1 MNRWPTAAA
10 AAGLGLALFTAYG
23 TFFGPCA
30 DGLSGLAKLLVVGL
44 IAAGCGRAGLGLLGL
59 SDISDSQRTLIG
71 ATLGLGLLSTAT
83 MALAALHILN
93 VWSLAGLLAVLW
105 LLGFTELRAVVVSF
119 AANRNLLVER
129 PWTTAAVLAGLVLAY
144 IPTWAPPHQYDALVY
159 HLSLAQGYVRAGS
172 LAAPARL
179 MYAYFPQ
186 NGEMLY
192 TLALLMK
199 SDLLA
204 QMFMWLALALSVW
217 WLFEL
222 GRREAP
228 LSGVLLGCLF
238 LATHTSTMLLAS
250 TAYVESLVM
259 LWTTAAVLCF
269 LRWRQVDSASQGQR
283 SWLILSALFSGLAM
297 GTKYTALATAGLLS
311 AGLLWRLMRC
321 EPSQRGTKLMD
332 LATYAVLAG
341 LLFAPWL
348 IHNRLTIGN
357 PVFPFFY
364 RFFPATDSGW
374 TAETAQR
381 YFQVLTEYGHRGRLW
396 QDIQELPWKLLTDD
410 PRFGGGMDVLG
421 RLGWELVFACLPI
434 AFWALWGNGFWR
446 GLLLFVSASIGFWF
460 FTGVVLRFLTPIAPL
475 LCLLAGVAVAR
486 LWGELPEVGRWLG
499 GGALLVLTAAHLFL
513 FLHVEALFGIAA
525 VTVGAEGREQFLSR
539 RLDYYPCAAYV
550 DEHLD
555 KNVRIL
561 IVGEQRDY
569 YVDRDHVASTVNA
582 PNPYIAWAN
591 EAQSPAELARR
602 IKNEGFTHLLFVPRE
617 WQRLGAELGELS
629 RRGEDNWNGLEPDNI
644 KPAFHGPYCS
654 VYSILPAAS

>member
-1 MNRWPTAAA
+1 MSRWPAAAA

-23 TFFGPCA
+23 TFLGPCA
-30 DGLSGLAKLLVVGL
+30 AGLSALAKLLVVGL

-59 SDISDSQRTLIG
+59 SDISDSQKTLIG

-83 MALAALHILN
+83 LALAASHFLN

-105 LLGFTELRAVVVSF
+105 LLGFTELRAVIVSF

-129 PWTTAAVLAGLVLAY
+129 PWTTAAVLTGLALAY
-144 IPTWAPPHQYDALVY
+144 APTWAPPHQYDALVY
-159 HLSLAQGYVRAGS
+159 HLSLAQGYVRAAS
-172 LAAPARL
+172 LVAPQRL

-186 NGEMLY
+186 NGEMLF

-204 QMFMWLALALSVW
+204 QMFMWLCLALSVW

-269 LRWRQVDSASQGQR
+269 LRWRQVDSASLGQR
-283 SWLILSALFSGLAM
+283 SWLLLSGLFSGLAL
-297 GTKYTALATAGLLS
+297 GTKYTAGTTAALLS
-311 AGLLWRLMRC
+311 AGLIWRLIRS
-321 EPSQRGTKLMD
+321 EPAERGARLLD
-332 LATYAVLAG
+332 LAAYAALVL

-348 IHNRLTIGN
+348 IHDRLTIGN

-364 RFFPATDSGW
+364 RLFPATGSGW
-374 TAETAQR
+374 TAATAER
-381 YFQVLTEYGHRGRLW
+381 YFHVLTEYSHRDRLW
-396 QDIQELPWKLLTDD
+396 QDIKELPWKLLTDD

-421 RLGWELVFACLPI
+421 RLGWELVFACLPLSCV
-434 AFWALWGNGFWR
+434 ALWRNGFWR
-446 GLLLFVSASIGFWF
+446 GMLLFVSASTVCWF

-475 LCLLAGVAVAR
+475 LCLLAGVGIQR
-486 LWGELPEVGRWLG
+486 LWENLPETGRWLAG
-499 GGALLVLTAAHLFL
+499 VALAVLTTAHLFL
-513 FLHVEALFGIAA
+513 FLHVEALFGVGA
-525 VTVGAEGREQFLSR
+525 VIVGAESPQQFLSR
-539 RLDYYPCAAYV
+539 RLDYYPCAAYA
-550 DEHLD
+550 DENLD

-569 YVDRDHVASTVNA
+569 YVDRDHTASTVNA

-591 EAQSPAELARR
+591 EAKTPAELARR

-644 KPAFHGPYCS
+644 KPNFRGPACS
-654 VYSILPAAS
+654 LYTVIPAP